1 MHYKDEML
9 YIRKNND
16 RIMKIMLR
24 NNAFYATYVDYLSF
38 IKDMFNHRIV
48 TFLYNNFNAF
58 NKPSLSIY

>member
-48 TFLYNNFNAF
+48 TFLHNNFNAF